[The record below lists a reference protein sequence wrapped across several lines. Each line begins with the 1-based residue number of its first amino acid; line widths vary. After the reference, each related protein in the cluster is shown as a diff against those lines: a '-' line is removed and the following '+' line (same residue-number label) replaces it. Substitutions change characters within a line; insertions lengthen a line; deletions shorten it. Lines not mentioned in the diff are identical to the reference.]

1 MNEYTKKV
9 LVDNDITI
17 ERLEKRLILISDQI
31 TKNNKFN
38 LTDIN
43 IICEEIFGKILNR
56 LYGYKL
62 VALTAKV
69 SSNYVAIDLLDK
81 ENKIAYQ
88 VTSVDDRKKITDT
101 VKKFKENELYKYAD
115 KLYILILKYRK
126 HSYRRKSDSVEDID
140 FSTHENVI
148 NLCKLIEIIKEKS
161 QDDKN
166 IVTDM
171 YDYINMIFDSGR
183 LSYDS
188 IVETT
193 SAMLEKNVATADLL
207 AWEKG
212 YGDIM
217 LHAYIPRTYE
227 QKLACWMEFRQNNL
241 SGIKIS
247 FNQDDLINN
256 YLVLQNDFEEKH
268 IIGRK
273 MDEEDC
279 WIDIGNLRMKINA
292 HTAYHIYLLF
302 NELKEKYSKQYE
314 AILEKLGANG
324 LKRIN
329 NSFLIGKLSREEWNR
344 IVEFAQK
351 HEWIGEDGESEWNI
365 FNYNDFSNTI
375 DLLSNKHRGGA
386 VAVLSAQFME
396 NDVVNVLWSHGS
408 YGNSDC
414 MEWFYN
420 DKKWK
425 ADYTRHW
432 LIEILLPKIEKEIN
446 NKKRKLSSFLLLEL
460 KNMWKKKITR

>member
-43 IICEEIFGKILNR
+43 IVCEEIFGKILNR

-126 HSYRRKSDSVEDID
+126 HSYRSKSASVEDID
-140 FSTHENVI
+140 FSIHENVI

-193 SAMLEKNVATADLL
+193 SAMLEKNVATADML

-256 YLVLQNDFEEKH
+256 YLVLQKDFEEKH

-279 WIDIGNLRMKINA
+279 WIDIGSLRMKINA

-302 NELKEKYSKQYE
+302 NELKEEYTKRYE
-314 AILEKLGANG
+314 AILEKIGAKG
-324 LKRIN
+324 LKKIN
-329 NSFLIGKLSREEWNR
+329 NSFLIGKLSGEKWNN

-375 DLLSNKHRGGA
+375 DLLSNNHRGGA

-396 NDVVNVLWSHGS
+396 NDVVNVLWSPGS
-408 YGNSDC
+408 YG
-414 MEWFYN
+414 MV
-420 DKKWK
+420 
-425 ADYTRHW
+425 
-432 LIEILLPKIEKEIN
+432 
-446 NKKRKLSSFLLLEL
+446 
-460 KNMWKKKITR
+460 